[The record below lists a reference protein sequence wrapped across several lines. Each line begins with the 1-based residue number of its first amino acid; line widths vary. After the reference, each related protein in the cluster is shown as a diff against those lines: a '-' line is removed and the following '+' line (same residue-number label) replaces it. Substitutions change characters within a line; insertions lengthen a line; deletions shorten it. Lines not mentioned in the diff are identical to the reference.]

1 MDTIASQISS
11 SVGQELGPGRQQHRE
26 TARPF
31 NASQE
36 EMSEAEVTDRQNLTT
51 PFS

>member
-11 SVGQELGPGRQQHRE
+11 SVGQERQQHRE

-36 EMSEAEVTDRQNLTT
+36 EMSEAEVTDPQILTT